1 MQTFWECCGAR
12 GPLILEVKADG
23 DCRAVRHVFDRPFAL
38 IGSGLR
44 SDLHLDHPDVSRRH
58 AYVQVIAGKPYCLDL
73 DSRTGIHQDAVEWTG
88 GCLEA
93 ERPIRIGPFSIRAEV
108 ADVTATVSGIVQN
121 PLSVP
126 HASSDPF
133 PRPTLA
139 FQVPSRSVPTSVTI
153 GRTLSL
159 IGRSDRCKIRL
170 EVPEVSRFL
179 AALLR
184 TPGGTWAVDLR
195 SSDRLSVNGACMEY
209 ARLEQGDEIR
219 IGSIIARVCEVSTAS
234 AMVRVPSRSAGEAT
248 PAIRPP
254 FDTSAT
260 DIRTFLD
267 QVAEIQ
273 HQSNDQFR
281 QVILMVTQL
290 FGSMH
295 RETMDLVHEELE
307 QIRILSGELKALR
320 EESAWGRS
328 IESASESMQNGGA
341 SLEDRRDARAGTP
354 RDPGEIHLIV
364 SERLAAFERE
374 RQGRWNS
381 LSKILGKTG
390 S

>member
-1 MQTFWECCGAR
+1 MEIFWESCGAR
-12 GPLILEVKADG
+12 GPLILEVVADG
-23 DCRAVRHVFDRPFAL
+23 NCRTVRHVFDRPFAL

-44 SDLHLDHPDVSRRH
+44 SDLCLDHPDVSRRH
-58 AYVQVIAGKPYCLDL
+58 AYLQVIAGKPYCLDL
-73 DSRTGIHQDAVEWTG
+73 DSRTGTHQDASELAG
-88 GCLEA
+88 GCLAA
-93 ERPIRIGPFSIRAEV
+93 ECPVRIGPFSIRAKI
-108 ADVTATVSGIVQN
+108 AGVTTTPSGVVQS

-126 HASSDPF
+126 DASSDPF

-139 FQVPSRSVPTSVTI
+139 FQVPSQNQPTSVTI

-159 IGRSDRCKIRL
+159 IGRSGRCKIRL
-170 EVPEVSRFL
+170 QSAEASRFI

-195 SSDRLSVNGACMEY
+195 SSDRLSVNGSCTEY
-209 ARLEQGDEIR
+209 ARLENGDELQ
-219 IGSIIARVCEVSTAS
+219 IGSLMARVHQPST
-234 AMVRVPSRSAGEAT
+234 VKVPSMLGTDGTRAT
-248 PAIRPP
+248 RPSLDSPA
-254 FDTSAT
+254 A
-260 DIRTFLD
+260 DIRAILD
-267 QVAEIQ
+267 QVADIQ

-281 QVILMVTQL
+281 QMLLMVTQL

-307 QIRILSGELKALR
+307 QIRILSGELKAFR
-320 EESAWGRS
+320 EESAWGRAVGTAP
-328 IESASESMQNGGA
+328 ESTKKGGA
-341 SLEDRRDARAGTP
+341 SLEDRRDVRAGTP

-364 SERLAAFERE
+364 SERLEAFERE
-374 RQGRWNS
+374 RQGRWNT